1 MTDQNS
7 TESPVF
13 APRHTGVV
21 RVLVSPGEV
30 GPFSSDEAAQALGE
44 GVGEIIR
51 NADIVLAP
59 LSAGG
64 AGTSELFT
72 GERVTLPTTDAVGS
86 LTEATYTYDRD
97 TATAYIDL
105 AAAAGFPDTDKAT
118 ETGDTYGV
126 GVLVAD
132 AQTRGAERVVL
143 ALGDALTVDG
153 GTGILVA
160 LAANPVNADGHPVPK
175 GGAFLEQV
183 ADLETAKLN
192 IPAAGMEWILLADSA
207 AGVDTSHP
215 GLASLARAAGVDPG
229 QPGWGAGGG
238 VAIGLAWVSSLIY
251 GTAHRVRVL
260 RGVDVV
266 AQSLAVD
273 AHATEA
279 DFVISAGAAGQAV
292 IRLAPEATV
301 GIAGEAVE
309 GAAVQ
314 AGLPEE
320 IVSLAQLRQAGA
332 QLAADYLRISTVQG

>member
-1 MTDQNS
+1 MADQNS
-7 TESPVF
+7 TESSVF

-21 RVLVSPGEV
+21 RVLVSPGTV
-30 GPFSSDEAAQALGE
+30 GPFSAEEAAQAIGE
-44 GVGEIIR
+44 GVGEVIR

-59 LSAGG
+59 LAEGG
-64 AGTSELFT
+64 AGTSALFT

-86 LTEATYTYDRD
+86 LTEATYTYDPD

-105 AAAAGFPDTDKAT
+105 AAAAGFPDTGKSA

-143 ALGDALTVDG
+143 ALGNAVTVDG

-160 LAANPVNADGHPVPK
+160 LAANPVNAAGHPVPK
-175 GGAFLEQV
+175 GGAFLDQI

-207 AGVDTSHP
+207 EAVNISHP
-215 GLASLARAAGVDPG
+215 GLASLAQTAGIDPA

-238 VAIGLAWVSSLIY
+238 VAVGLAWVSSLIY
-251 GTAHRVRVL
+251 GTTDRVRVL

-266 AQSLAVD
+266 ADSLAVG
-273 AHATEA
+273 AHADQA

-292 IRLAPEATV
+292 VRLAPEATV
-301 GIAGEAVE
+301 GVVGEAIE
-309 GAAVQ
+309 GAAVR
-314 AGLPEE
+314 APLPEE
-320 IVSLAQLRQAGA
+320 IDSLSQLREAGA
-332 QLAADYLRISTVQG
+332 QLASDYLRISTVQG